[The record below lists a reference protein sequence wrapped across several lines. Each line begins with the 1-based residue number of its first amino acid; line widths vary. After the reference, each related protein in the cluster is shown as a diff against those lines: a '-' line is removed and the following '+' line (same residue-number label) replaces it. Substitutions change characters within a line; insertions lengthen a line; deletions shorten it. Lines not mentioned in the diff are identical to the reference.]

1 MKYAFILFI
10 FLLASAAT
18 VSAQAKPIT
27 QPEFVKMIYAA
38 QNDPQA
44 ISDIVNDLRKR
55 GIGFVLSDGI
65 RTLVRSKTKNNDELK
80 RELEE
85 ADRRRK
91 DPETS
96 ALPSAEESAAALE
109 KTRQNTLDALSEM
122 PDFVVKENISRSA
135 AYAGTGTWRPLDSLL
150 IAVSYSTERGE
161 QYRLLARNG
170 IREDSET
177 KSSYSGLDG
186 ATSGGE
192 FVEDLKKIFAKESE
206 TAFEPITTDTI
217 RGRRTIVYEYTIK
230 IENNKYGGVGLK
242 GPVYSSSPAG
252 EKGRIWIDRDNFR
265 ILRIDYKLTDIT
277 PTFPVK
283 AVTKTIDYDTVDI
296 AGEKY
301 LLPTLSDFRGTVA
314 ESGKSFE
321 SRNVIRFHDYQKFG
335 SEVIIGDE
343 DLTPDVP
350 PETEQKPDQK

>member
-1 MKYAFILFI
+1 MKYGFFLILIFAF
-10 FLLASAAT
+10 ASI
-18 VSAQAKPIT
+18 VPAQAKPIT

-38 QNDPQA
+38 QSDPAA
-44 ISDIVNDLRKR
+44 ISGIVEDLRKR
-55 GIGFVLSDGI
+55 GIEFELSDGI
-65 RTLVRSKTKNNDELK
+65 RTLVRSKSKNNDELK

-91 DPETS
+91 DPEAS
-96 ALPSAEESAAALE
+96 ALPSAEESSKALE
-109 KTRQNTLDALSEM
+109 RTRLNTLDALQEM

-170 IREDSET
+170 IRENAET

-206 TAFEPITTDTI
+206 TTFEPLTTDTI
-217 RGRRTIVYEYTIK
+217 SGRRTIVYEYTIK

-252 EKGRIWIDRDNFR
+252 EKGRIWIDRENFR
-265 ILRIDYKLTDIT
+265 ILRIAYKLTDIE

-283 AVTKTIDYDTVDI
+283 AVTKTIDYDMVEI
-296 AGEKY
+296 NGEKY
-301 LLPTLSDFRGTVA
+301 LLPKLSDFRGTVA
-314 ESGKSFE
+314 AADGKRYE

-343 DLTPDVP
+343 DLTPDAP
-350 PETEQKPDQK
+350 PEPDQK